1 MERKGGGD
9 VDASDRAVVPPV
21 GEDPLIF
28 DGRIWHGYG
37 LRLAHAFGLY
47 DGLIRDSVISIGDD
61 AFLFFVGRH
70 IAICDYVQ
78 QKVAFLQRDARNR
91 TITAATKSSNGKML
105 AISERLVSGSEEGL
119 LQIVILSLPRD
130 ARSEPSKTEPLKVL
144 HPANRRLNIIGLS
157 FTTDAKY
164 LVSLSGEPDATVT
177 LWRWE
182 VEKVMATH
190 DVKLPV
196 TRLSVNP
203 RNGYQVVV
211 TGPQY
216 IRFWE
221 YNPNDQHLR
230 EFPSTLPTK
239 DEKYMNIVDHC
250 WVLSTF
256 LAAATEDGHVHLF
269 EDGEHRHDIDI
280 QQQISKDEAQARAA
294 EREQAKLLQSIV
306 GSSVGE
312 TKESDEPHPPV
323 KLQALAAWSCGFVVG
338 GDQGYLGVFRV
349 DTRLGVEPFGTF
361 RMPGEAG
368 TIYHMSAGS
377 EDSYLT
383 ILSYAEQEKEDSD
396 FKALSAGRPGRRKSS
411 GPTTGPSATTF
422 YSKGR
427 SSISSTS
434 DKDAEEGGGRE
445 RLWTLSTFPVGQAD
459 LAATGQLAVF
469 TPVFPLG
476 THHGPVLSMG
486 AASARRVVVTSG
498 ADMQL
503 RVWGYP
509 SEDHED
515 ENGGFFSELSIKV
528 SSYEKPRAI
537 AVHPLG
543 FQVAVILNDLLRVYH
558 LTTSNATRTLFDLP
572 LKHPGDTAYS
582 NTGHLLA
589 VTSGSDVILLDPWR
603 SSLICM
609 FSSNG
614 GHLSRVNQVLFSD
627 DDRMLLSCSAA
638 PHGSIYGWNL
648 QSETK
653 ERAFEHVS
661 KGTNYGC
668 LAHDFQR
675 KLVVACTRPEGH
687 LRIIGH
693 LSNPYFEVQSDG
705 NRYTTLRLS
714 APLGVLFAGT
724 QQGSVCAFRWPMT
737 EGGSNA
743 NPFAEFPLHAHSL
756 VGLSLSCDLR
766 LLFSACEG
774 GVVMSSYIDNFKQ
787 GELSETT
794 AAQRLQSYVNY
805 RHSEGEDL
813 KKKKKTNRDDE
824 LKMQDLRKKLAGV
837 GHTQS
842 PSLAGLDALLV
853 VPKNFFNDRLSE
865 IKDLEERMQNLRTEQ
880 EIALEQRDIEVEEK
894 MNAMSAERKNVQK
907 QSEEKIDQLFADLTS
922 TQSKH
927 EDEMAK
933 TTTLFD
939 KRSREMQEQFE
950 DRLSKEYEKQSR
962 LLVELQNLKEQHI
975 SERSGIDEQHEL
987 QLAEMRKTQ
996 EKAMREWRAEYEK
1009 VCSLLKSDGL
1019 KFEEAL
1025 RQQESEY
1032 EAQITEIL
1040 ETKRTALQVESEKST
1055 TALKDGVSMKQTISM
1070 LQRQLK
1076 TKDEALSEALR
1087 ERDELKKKLDSS
1099 QDMFAKVKE
1108 QLKER
1113 ERGLKVK
1120 DESLNRLRE
1129 QMKHL
1134 ESFRFVLFH
1143 KVRALEE
1150 ERDPLEEQVKSL
1162 KSSVREMY
1170 NEFVHEFRQ
1179 KQRLDQQLGDKS
1191 SLAGSLQKENVTLRT
1206 NLTQL
1211 KKDARRLLQEV
1222 EKVLHPESADVFEK
1236 MPKMLSEVLE
1246 RHQKLAQWTA
1256 PEGADELA
1264 AAAAQDESQILND
1277 YEAKQAALVEEM
1289 VIQRDLLFRK
1299 NQIAESSKA
1308 QARRECAFDI
1318 RKLVSE
1324 NAQLIAEV
1332 NELQAEKKSVQRS
1345 AKEMEAKLLVH
1356 LGHEKANQR
1365 AMQGMQRVVSAPDVK
1380 ADGANPSFTKRS
1392 KAGESSGTTPYV
1404 RRKILDQQ
1412 EIYRRQR
1419 AKGSN
1424 SLPPMSQSASGAIAT
1439 AAAPIRTTIKASS
1452 AQEKRFEQSL
1462 ETLEAGRRHMEKQ
1475 GFDMSRLHSAAQATA
1490 AAACNVDSLP
1500 LSVAVEPPSSSDPGV
1515 SGITEAGGSV
1525 TGGSFV
1531 NAQAIQQ

>member
-1 MERKGGGD
+1 MTERRTSRVVAAD
-9 VDASDRAVVPPV
+9 VDRALAPPP

-28 DGRIWHGYG
+28 DGKLWHGYG
-37 LRLAHAFGLY
+37 LRLAHAFGLH
-47 DGLIRDSVISIGDD
+47 DGPIRDAVISIGDD

-78 QKVAFLQRDARNR
+78 QKVTFLQHDARNR
-91 TITAATKSSNGKML
+91 TVTAATKSGNGKML
-105 AISERLVSGSEEGL
+105 AVSERLGGGSEEGQ
-119 LQIVILSLPRD
+119 LQISILSLPRD
-130 ARSEPSKTEPLKVL
+130 GRSEPSKSEPLKVL
-144 HPANRRLNIIGLS
+144 HPTNRRMNIIGLA

-177 LWRWE
+177 FWRWE
-182 VEKVMATH
+182 IEKVMATH
-190 DVKLPV
+190 DIKLPV

-203 RNGYQVVV
+203 RNGYQLVV

-230 EFPSTLPTK
+230 EFPSTLPIK
-239 DEKYMNIVDHC
+239 DEKFMNIVDHC
-250 WVLSTF
+250 WVLSMF

-269 EDGEHRHDIDI
+269 EDGEHRHDLDI
-280 QQQISKDEAQARAA
+280 RQQISKDEAQVRAA

-306 GSSVGE
+306 GSAVGE
-312 TKESDEPHPPV
+312 HKEDEEPPPPV
-323 KLQALAAWSCGFVVG
+323 RLQALASWSCGFVVG

-349 DTRLGVEPFGTF
+349 DTRLGIEPFGTF

-383 ILSYAEQEKEDSD
+383 ILSFSEQEKEDSD
-396 FKALSAGRPGRRKSS
+396 YKALSASTRTGRRRSS
-411 GPTTGPSATTF
+411 HNIQPVTSSF
-422 YSKGR
+422 YSRAR
-427 SSISSTS
+427 SSVSSTS
-434 DKDAEEGGGRE
+434 DKDAEEGE
-445 RLWTLSTFPVGQAD
+445 RRQKLWTLSTFPVGQAD
-459 LAATGQLAVF
+459 LAATGQLEVF
-469 TPVFPLG
+469 APVFPLG

-486 AASARRVVVTSG
+486 AAALRRVVVTSG
-498 ADMQL
+498 TDMQL

-515 ENGGFFSELSIKV
+515 DSGGFFSELCIKV
-528 SSYEKPRAI
+528 SSYEKPKSI

-558 LTTSNATRTLFDLP
+558 LTTANATRTLFDLP
-572 LKHPGDTAYS
+572 LKHPGDCTYS

-589 VTSGSDVILLDPWR
+589 VTSGNDVILLDPWR
-603 SSLICM
+603 NSLICM

-668 LAHDFQR
+668 FAHDFQR

-687 LRIIGH
+687 LRVIGH
-693 LSNPYFEVQSDG
+693 LSNPFFEVQCDG
-705 NRYTTLRLS
+705 KGMGYTTLCLS

-737 EGGSNA
+737 EGGPSA
-743 NPFAEFPLHAHSL
+743 NPFAEYPLHAH
-756 VGLSLSCDLR
+756 GIAALSLSYDLR
-766 LLFSACEG
+766 LLFSACDG
-774 GVVMSSYIDNFKQ
+774 GVVMSSYIDSYKQ
-787 GELSETT
+787 GELADYS
-794 AAQRLQSYVNY
+794 AAQRLQMCVNY
-805 RHSEGEDL
+805 RHYEGNEDV

-824 LKMQDLRKKLAGV
+824 LKIQDFRKKLAGGI

-842 PSLAGLDALLV
+842 PSLATLDAILA

-907 QSEEKIDQLFADLTS
+907 QSEEKIDQLFADLTT

-927 EDEMAK
+927 EDEMGR
-933 TTTLFD
+933 TTALFD
-939 KRSREMQEQFE
+939 KRTREMQETFE

-962 LLVELQNLKEQHI
+962 LLAELQNLKEQHI
-975 SERSGIDEQHEL
+975 TERAQVDEQHQQ

-1009 VCSLLKSDGL
+1009 VCNLLKSDGL

-1032 EAQITEIL
+1032 ESQISEIL

-1076 TKDEALSEALR
+1076 TKDEALSEAMR
-1087 ERDELKKKLDSS
+1087 ERDELKKRLDSS

-1150 ERDPLEEQVKSL
+1150 ERDPLEEQVRSL

-1179 KQRLDQQLGDKS
+1179 KQHLDQQLGDKS
-1191 SLAGSLQKENVTLRT
+1191 SLAGSLQKENVRLRS

-1211 KKDARRLLQEV
+1211 KKDARRLLLEV

-1256 PEGADELA
+1256 PDGADEKA
-1264 AAAAQDESQILND
+1264 AAEQEDSQILND

-1332 NELQAEKKSVQRS
+1332 NELQAEKKSIQRS

-1356 LGHEKANQR
+1356 LGHEKATQR
-1365 AMQGMQRVVSAPDVK
+1365 AQQGLHRVVSAPEVK
-1380 ADGANPSFTKRS
+1380 AETGSVPAASKRQKVPAEANGA
-1392 KAGESSGTTPYV
+1392 TPYV

-1412 EIYRRQR
+1412 EVYRRQR
-1419 AKGSN
+1419 TKGN
-1424 SLPPMSQSASGAIAT
+1424 HSLPPMDRSGAGPQ
-1439 AAAPIRTTIKASS
+1439 APIRTTMKPS
-1452 AQEKRFEQSL
+1452 AHEKRFEQSL
-1462 ETLEAGRRHMEKQ
+1462 GDLEAGRRHMERQ
-1475 GFDMSRLHSAAQATA
+1475 GFDMSRLHGAAQASA
-1490 AAACNVDSLP
+1490 AAATAGTGDLP
-1500 LSVAVEPPSSSDPGV
+1500 LSIAVEPPSASSPGGV
-1515 SGITEAGGSV
+1515 DGGEDV
-1525 TGGSFV
+1525 TAGSFA